1 MTDKEKPDADA
12 SPFHTNTSP
21 VRNPGPGQPDD
32 KTVRVHP
39 PQGATP
45 ATPATPANPKTGTPA
60 TPATPATHD
69 KTK

>member
-1 MTDKEKPDADA
+1 MTDKPDADA

-32 KTVRVHP
+32 KTVKVHP

-45 ATPATPANPKTGTPA
+45 ATPASPKTGTPA
-60 TPATPATHD
+60 TPATPPTHD